1 MTPAP
6 PGTPARPVVD
16 ALKTIYESALNHSS
30 VLTRP
35 LTGQVRLFGMG
46 ASYNVSIMAQ
56 PFFAEVGLTSHAR
69 LSTDAQHFGVDEVA
83 GDDLAIL
90 VSYTGHSRETV
101 AVAEIL
107 RRRGVRR
114 ILGVTNDLS
123 SPLASACSDCWQVG
137 VDPPRPYYLIF
148 FGGLLFALYKLACRL
163 GNAPCVPFA
172 SEAAH
177 LELALDEGE
186 RFARSF
192 SVPPHSIDALGRGP
206 DFGTASQAAL
216 VAREFGRI
224 CASPWETGNYRH
236 GPIET
241 CSDDN
246 LVLLYVSPWDPARSL
261 DLALAKRLHQLPGQ
275 LLMFPANGATSRS
288 ASTIVTRFRALAGLA
303 PIVVMAYAWANLQ
316 GFVPGKLRYT
326 SREFTDEIE

>member
-1 MTPAP
+1 MTPGTPAP
-6 PGTPARPVVD
+6 PVD
-16 ALKTIYESALNHSS
+16 ALKTIYESELNPSFVS
-30 VLTRP
+30 ARP
-35 LTGQVRLFGMG
+35 PTGQVRLFGMG
-46 ASYNVSIMAQ
+46 ASYNVSIAAQ
-56 PFFAEVGLTSHAR
+56 PFFAEAGLTSHAR
-69 LSTDAQHFGVDEVA
+69 LSTDAQLFGVDEVA
-83 GDDLAIL
+83 SDDLAIL
-90 VSYTGHSRETV
+90 VSYTGDSRETV

-114 ILGVTNDLS
+114 ILGVTNDLA
-123 SPLASACSDCWQVG
+123 SPLASACSDCWQIG

-163 GNAPCVPFA
+163 GDTTCASFA

-177 LELALDEGE
+177 LESALDEGE
-186 RFARSF
+186 RLARSF

-246 LVLLYVSPWDPARSL
+246 LVLLYVSPGEPARSL
-261 DLALAKRLHQLPGQ
+261 DLALAKRLHQLPGR
-275 LLMFPANGATSRS
+275 LLTFPTDGANTKS
-288 ASTIVTRFRALAGLA
+288 ASTIVTRFRALTGLA

-326 SREFTDEIE
+326 SREFTDEIQ